1 MIKEFSFITNKEIV
15 MMKSMV
21 VMGRIFV
28 IIIKTLQRK
37 NRHLKEQVKILEEE
51 LYAKGVEL

>member
-1 MIKEFSFITNKEIV
+1 MIEDFTFLTNKEVV

-21 VMGRIFV
+21 LMGRIFM

-37 NRHLKEQVKILEEE
+37 NRHLKEQVKVLEEE
-51 LYAKGVEL
+51 LYAKGAEL

>member
-1 MIKEFSFITNKEIV
+1 MIEQFIFLANKEVI

-21 VMGRIFV
+21 LMGRIFM

-37 NRHLKEQVKILEEE
+37 NRHLKEQVKVLEKE
-51 LYAKGVEL
+51 LYVRGGEL

>member
-1 MIKEFSFITNKEIV
+1 

-21 VMGRIFV
+21 LMGRIFM

-37 NRHLKEQVKILEEE
+37 NRHLKEQVEVLERE
-51 LYAKGVEL
+51 LYAKGADL

>member
-1 MIKEFSFITNKEIV
+1 MIEEFSFLTNKEVV

-21 VMGRIFV
+21 LMGKIFM

-51 LYAKGVEL
+51 LYSKGV

>member
-1 MIKEFSFITNKEIV
+1 MIQELSFLTNKEVI

-21 VMGRIFV
+21 LMGRIFM

-37 NRHLKEQVKILEEE
+37 NRHLKEQVKVLEEE
-51 LYAKGVEL
+51 LYAKGGEL

>member
-1 MIKEFSFITNKEIV
+1 MIEQFIFLANKEVI

-21 VMGRIFV
+21 LMGRIFMM
-28 IIIKTLQRK
+28 IIKILQIK

-51 LYAKGVEL
+51 LYARGVEL

>member
-1 MIKEFSFITNKEIV
+1 MIEQFIFLTNKEVI

-21 VMGRIFV
+21 LMGRIFM

-37 NRHLKEQVKILEEE
+37 NRHLKEQVKLLEEE
-51 LYAKGVEL
+51 LYARGGEL

>member
-1 MIKEFSFITNKEIV
+1 MIEEFSFLRNKEVV

-21 VMGRIFV
+21 LMGRIFM

-37 NRHLKEQVKILEEE
+37 NKHLKEQVKVLEEE
-51 LYAKGVEL
+51 LYARGGEL